1 MNKLDL
7 LNDRIVVLGVSGVS
21 TACKSVGLI
30 EKLRNLG
37 AEVRVILNE
46 EAEKFVTPLTF
57 ERITGHQVTSPAQ
70 APEVGQGGED
80 IDSLNSDITVIA
92 PASFSFIGRL
102 TSGIKDD
109 FLTRFVSTS
118 NQPVIISPS
127 MNENLYSSQIAQS
140 QLSQLRERGYHTV
153 PPKSLGPN
161 DRGQEDLPLSIV
173 PEGIIEK
180 IREVFREDQ
189 LLQGKKVLVTSGPT
203 LEPFGS
209 RGDSKGAAVGSIGH
223 RLSKQARQ
231 MGGEVLLASGPTEQI
246 PPPGVGVIW
255 VRTVEELDELLASE
269 GSKYDLIL
277 MADSARAWSAGV
289 KSDPLGGEKTK
300 RFDLEIQEVPDL
312 TRKLGRLKEEG
323 QRVIEFTS
331 SGEEADRDK
340 LDRLTENDIDGV
352 FSYPIKDM
360 GDAEVDQYRGSFL
373 FQSGET
379 RKVQARNQN
388 RLSRKI
394 LKEIAERYFTGDR

>member
-1 MNKLDL
+1 MNKIDL

-21 TACKSVGLI
+21 TACKSVALI
-30 EKLRNLG
+30 ERLRNLG
-37 AEVRVILNE
+37 AEVRVILND

-57 ERITGHQVTSPAQ
+57 ERISGHRVTSPAR
-70 APEVGQGGED
+70 APDGDPEED
-80 IDSLNSDITVIA
+80 IESLNNDITVIA
-92 PASFSFIGRL
+92 PASFSFIGKL
-102 TSGIKDD
+102 ASGIKDD

-118 NQPVIISPS
+118 NRPVIISPS

-153 PPKSLGPN
+153 PPKPLGPN

-180 IREVFREDQ
+180 IRDVFREDQ
-189 LLQGKKVLVTSGPT
+189 LLRGRKVLVTSGPT
-203 LEPFGS
+203 LEPFGAGEGTGGQTS
-209 RGDSKGAAVGSIGH
+209 GSLGY
-223 RLSKQARQ
+223 RLSRQARG
-231 MGGEVLLASGPTEQI
+231 MGAEVLLASGPTEQI
-246 PPPGVGVIW
+246 PPPGVGVVW
-255 VRTVEELDELLASE
+255 VRTVEELDELLDSE

-277 MADSARAWSAGV
+277 LADSARAWSAGV

-312 TRKLGRLKEEG
+312 ARKLGLLKHER
-323 QRVIEFTS
+323 QRVIEFS
-331 SGEEADRDK
+331 SEAETEGEK
-340 LDRLTENDIDGV
+340 PYRLTENDIDGC
-352 FSYPIKDM
+352 FTYPVEVLGEAD
-360 GDAEVDQYRGSFL
+360 VDQYRGTFL

-379 RKVQARNQN
+379 RKIRARNTN

-394 LKEIAERYFTGDR
+394 LKEVAERYFTEER